1 MTLSIGWK
9 AGETRPFTD
18 PALSAQIVCCFRN
31 AILLLM
37 NIKIL
42 AWLFFGPRTPTTDFR
57 ITKLEY
63 LILNHSMTA

>member
-37 NIKIL
+37 NIKIP
-42 AWLFFGPRTPTTDFR
+42 AWLFFGPLYPNDGFPDYKT
-57 ITKLEY
+57 
-63 LILNHSMTA
+63 